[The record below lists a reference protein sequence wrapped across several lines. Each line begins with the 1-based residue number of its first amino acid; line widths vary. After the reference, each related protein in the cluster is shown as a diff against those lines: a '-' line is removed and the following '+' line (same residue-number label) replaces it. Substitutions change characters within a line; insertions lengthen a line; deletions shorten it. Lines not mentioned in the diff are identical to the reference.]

1 MKRAK
6 KWIKIFGYLFLSW
19 FIVHSI
25 VISIDGRIDKKLSAD
40 VAVILGSKVNEDG
53 TLSERLQK
61 RVECGVE
68 LYNAGRVKKIIVSGG
83 FGKEGFFEGDKMR
96 DYLIA
101 KGIPDSV
108 IVVDNKGDN
117 TELTVKNT
125 IALQHNLHFKS
136 VIVVS
141 QYFHVTRTKM
151 LFRKYGFGNVSS
163 VSPNYFEWRDFYSLI
178 REFFG
183 FYTQVL

>member
-1 MKRAK
+1 MKK
-6 KWIKIFGYLFLSW
+6 KLKIFLYLFATW
-19 FIVHSI
+19 FVMHSLI
-25 VISIDGRIDKKLSAD
+25 ISIDGLRDKGKHAD

-61 RVECGVE
+61 RLECGMK
-68 LYNAGRVKKIIVSGG
+68 LYQSGRVKRLVVSGG
-83 FGKEGFFEGDKMR
+83 LGREGFYEGEKMR
-96 DYLIA
+96 DFLLA
-101 KGIPDSV
+101 NGIPDSV

-117 TELTVKNT
+117 TELTVKN
-125 IALQHNLHFKS
+125 ALAMQPKLKFKS
-136 VIVVS
+136 VLVVS

-151 LFRKYGFGNVSS
+151 LFRKNGFENVES

-183 FYTQVL
+183 YYSQLF